1 MQTNWRK
8 SKREKHLQYVYIT
21 ERYPHL
27 PLPSSNGG
35 MITDAS
41 FAAIAEH
48 ALLKAKIAKHT
59 GDET

>member
-1 MQTNWRK
+1 MMF
-8 SKREKHLQYVYIT
+8 KREKHPRYVHII
-21 ERYPHL
+21 EHHHPHL

-48 ALLKAKIAKHT
+48 ALLKANIRKHT
-59 GDET
+59 GEETLE